1 MDIQHYKDSWIQPK
15 VEKAKEYFNQLFE
28 DVREQ
33 SFVNTLTTDLEAWKQ
48 SHIRPSLL
56 RKSRKDTNYQ
66 PYLKWLKYTGK
77 LDEYL
82 DRSISYIYMRDL
94 GYSLA
99 DHGIQAK
106 INRATNFVK
115 NYVIDTSN
123 HEPFRLSTLYRWAQ
137 KEGIE
142 STFFWLIQKLKL
154 VSKQLPEAMDKENA
168 QRKLLKIIAGVLLQ
182 ELDQLDEQSS
192 ADLRRNRLDQAVRLG
207 YSYGLTYPFIDD
219 LLDANI
225 LSKKE
230 EEQFSSWIR
239 TTLAKEKVAELKNW
253 EGENGDLVRFVY
265 KELKEAFEYIRMI
278 QANLDEHHFFEL
290 SYLFFHAQEL
300 DRDKDID
307 HPNYTNDELY
317 LPIILKSASSR
328 MIVRSLIGMK
338 DNETNQQ
345 RMFFYGIYNQ
355 LADDLADINQDQK
368 SGAVSSYTYYL
379 KYYQQR
385 SDLVNPFELY
395 WTVIYHLIHRV
406 YDSDQKTCEIILNR
420 AINGLKRLK
429 IRMGEKAYT
438 ELMKILTQRMPE
450 FNRFIQHLVQ
460 KADNVD
466 FFDKLLRDHFV
477 QNLRNQKQAKTDFFQ
492 TIKDIRNQINQLLP
506 IKEGNGA
513 RESISHAA
521 NYSIEGA
528 GKRLRPIVTWLMGVQ
543 VYHFQPSS
551 IIPLIR
557 SLEYMHTA
565 SLIFD
570 DLPSQD
576 NASYRRGRE
585 TLHEKYNTAIAE
597 LTGLFL
603 TQKAYEEQAS
613 LNSFDPSTVLQL
625 IQYSAQKTAEMCR
638 GQAIDLA
645 AKGKELTIEELND
658 MCFYKTGIG
667 FEASLVMPSIL
678 AKASEEERSSL
689 KKIAYHAGIAFQIK
703 DDLLDVEGDLQLLG
717 KPVGNDQQNNSS
729 TFVTIL
735 GMDGAKKEMW
745 NHYCEAVETIDRLPY
760 ETNFLRQL
768 LDFFVNR
775 EY

>member
-317 LPIILKSASSR
+317 LPIILKSACSR

>member
-760 ETNFLRQL
+760 ETNFLRRL

>member
-1 MDIQHYKDSWIQPK
+1 
-15 VEKAKEYFNQLFE
+15 
-28 DVREQ
+28 
-33 SFVNTLTTDLEAWKQ
+33 
-48 SHIRPSLL
+48 
-56 RKSRKDTNYQ
+56 
-66 PYLKWLKYTGK
+66 
-77 LDEYL
+77 
-82 DRSISYIYMRDL
+82 
-94 GYSLA
+94 
-99 DHGIQAK
+99 
-106 INRATNFVK
+106 
-115 NYVIDTSN
+115 
-123 HEPFRLSTLYRWAQ
+123 
-137 KEGIE
+137 
-142 STFFWLIQKLKL
+142 
-154 VSKQLPEAMDKENA
+154 
-168 QRKLLKIIAGVLLQ
+168 
-182 ELDQLDEQSS
+182 
-192 ADLRRNRLDQAVRLG
+192 
-207 YSYGLTYPFIDD
+207 
-219 LLDANI
+219 
-225 LSKKE
+225 
-230 EEQFSSWIR
+230 
-239 TTLAKEKVAELKNW
+239 
-253 EGENGDLVRFVY
+253 
-265 KELKEAFEYIRMI
+265 
-278 QANLDEHHFFEL
+278 
-290 SYLFFHAQEL
+290 
-300 DRDKDID
+300 
-307 HPNYTNDELY
+307 
-317 LPIILKSASSR
+317 
-328 MIVRSLIGMK
+328 MK

-521 NYSIEGA
+521 NYSIEGGA

-638 GQAIDLA
+638 
-645 AKGKELTIEELND
+645 AK
-658 MCFYKTGIG
+658 
-667 FEASLVMPSIL
+667 
-678 AKASEEERSSL
+678 
-689 KKIAYHAGIAFQIK
+689 
-703 DDLLDVEGDLQLLG
+703 LL
-717 KPVGNDQQNNSS
+717 
-729 TFVTIL
+729 I
-735 GMDGAKKEMW
+735 
-745 NHYCEAVETIDRLPY
+745 
-760 ETNFLRQL
+760 
-768 LDFFVNR
+768 
-775 EY
+775 